1 MSGILKKTVQKKRF
15 NVAIQGDKSA
25 IKKLLQKQPK
35 NKYGAIKKE
44 YNGIMYDSTKEADYA
59 IDLDLKIK
67 AKIIDKCERQ
77 ITYRL
82 EVNGVLICKYIL
94 DFKEYYPDGKVR
106 HVDVKGYKKG
116 QAFTL
121 FQLKQKLM
129 KAIYNIDV
137 ELA

>member
-1 MSGILKKTVQKKRF
+1 
-15 NVAIQGDKSA
+15 
-25 IKKLLQKQPK
+25 
-35 NKYGAIKKE
+35 
-44 YNGIMYDSTKEADYA
+44 MYDSTKEADYA
-59 IDLDLKIK
+59 RDLDLKIK
-67 AKIIDKCERQ
+67 GKIIDKCERQ

-106 HVDVKGYKKG
+106 YVDVKGYKKG

>member
-1 MSGILKKTVQKKRF
+1 MSQKDSIQKNRF
-15 NVAIQGDKSA
+15 DLAIQGDRSA
-25 IKKLLQKQPK
+25 VRKLLQKKPK
-35 NKYGAIKKE
+35 HKYGAIAKE
-44 YNGIMYDSTKEADYA
+44 YNGVLYPSTKEADHA

-67 AKIIDKCERQ
+67 AKIIKHWERQ
-77 ITYRL
+77 ITYKL
-82 EVNGVLICKYIL
+82 VVNGVLVCKYIL
-94 DFKEYYPDGKVR
+94 DFKEYYTDGKTR

-116 QAFTL
+116 QAFAI